1 MNDGVVERRPTR
13 LILYVGKGGV
23 GKTTV
28 AAATAARAAEL
39 GHRTLVV
46 STDLAHSLGDAL
58 AIELGSEP
66 REIAPNLFAQEI
78 NVLDEARRSWG
89 KVQDQLADLLAR
101 EGIPEVQADELAI
114 IPGMEEVSALV
125 EIGRKS
131 RTGEFDCMIVDA
143 APTGET
149 IRLLT
154 MPESFLWYAGRIE
167 EWRGRLNRLVGPF
180 FRGLLPNLNV
190 VDVVARLS
198 TRIRGLREILIDPTR
213 SSYRVVVTPESVVVK
228 EARRAETYLNL
239 FQYPVDAV
247 VVNRVLPAD
256 DARGHPFLVSLLAR
270 QEAALES
277 IEHAFA
283 TLPRFVAPWT
293 REEPVGLP
301 ALSALARQLF
311 GERDPTD
318 VMHVGPTHEI
328 ERSGDAYVLRI
339 PLRNVETGRLALTK
353 RGDELYVDVGTVRR
367 DITLPSV
374 LAGLEPGTARVRQGV
389 LEIPFESP
397 DGTAVVERAAPAGPK
412 A

>member
-1 MNDGVVERRPTR
+1 MSGDTGPRRATR

-23 GKTTV
+23 GKTTI

-58 AIELGSEP
+58 ALELGSEP
-66 REIAPNLFAQEI
+66 REIAPNLFAQEM

-89 KVQDQLADLLAR
+89 KVQDQLSDLLER
-101 EGIPEVQADELAI
+101 EGLSQVQADELAI
-114 IPGMEEVSALV
+114 VPGMEEVSALV
-125 EIGRKS
+125 EIARRT
-131 RTGEFDCMIVDA
+131 RTGEFDCMVVDA

-154 MPESFLWYAGRIE
+154 MPESFLWYAGRIQ

-180 FRGLLPNLNV
+180 LRGLLPDFNI

-198 TRIRGLREILIDPTR
+198 TRIRGLREILIDPSR
-213 SSYRVVVTPESVVVK
+213 SSYRIVVTPESVVVK

-239 FQYPVDAV
+239 FEYPVDAV
-247 VVNRVLPAD
+247 VVNRVLPS
-256 DARGHPFLVSLLAR
+256 DAANGNPFLATLLAR
-270 QEAALES
+270 QGSALES

-283 TLPRFVAPWT
+283 TLPRFEAPWAG
-293 REEPVGLP
+293 EEPVGLP
-301 ALSALARQLF
+301 ALATLARHVF
-311 GERDPTD
+311 GDRDPTE
-318 VMHVGPTHEI
+318 VMHVGRTHEI

-367 DITLPSV
+367 DITLPSA
-374 LAGLEPGTARVRQGV
+374 LAALEPGTARVHQGV
-389 LEIPFESP
+389 LEIPFESAGAESV
-397 DGTAVVERAAPAGPK
+397 GTARAPAR